1 MDIFSIDITP
11 QELAFIRQALDL
23 VTISG
28 KDAKFVSNLQTRI
41 EDEMIQIQKLKE
53 QVKSKELQK
62 ELQIDSIKHT
72 SKK

>member
-41 EDEMIQIQKLKE
+41 EDEMMQIQKLKE

>member
-11 QELAFIRQALDL
+11 QELSFIRQSLDL

-28 KDAKFVSNLQTRI
+28 KDARFVADLQI
-41 EDEMIQIQKLKE
+41 KVENEMIEIQKMKE

-62 ELQIDSIKHT
+62 ALEIDALKPS

>member
-41 EDEMIQIQKLKE
+41 EDEMMQIQKLKE
-53 QVKSKELQK
+53 QAKSKELQK

>member
-11 QELAFIRQALDL
+11 QEIAFIRQALDL

-28 KDAKFVSNLQTRI
+28 KDAKFVSNLQTRL

>member
-53 QVKSKELQK
+53 QAKSKELQK